1 MLVVIFLIDA
11 GVLYKC
17 LAGFLFRCKF
27 GIKMFS
33 YFDYYGPPPPLAL
46 PYLHEENATPKSS
59 FLRVLTMPSAF
70 NSALTGSVNLSSNGF
85 TSSFE
90 VGKCPVNRTLLT
102 S

>member
-1 MLVVIFLIDA
+1 MQVSSTSVLQVFFSDANLGLKCFHILITM
-11 GVLYKC
+11 V
-17 LAGFLFRCKF
+17 
-27 GIKMFS
+27 
-33 YFDYYGPPPPLAL
+33 PPPLAL